1 MVWEEGK
8 EGERSGKD
16 LAGLR
21 ALNMR
26 LGGAVTNHL
35 WKVCKCGM
43 LYFLRECEKPFLLS
57 TKAAIAG
64 PAADCATCRQD

>member
-1 MVWEEGK
+1 MK
-8 EGERSGKD
+8 SGKD

-26 LGGAVTNHL
+26 LGGAVANHL
-35 WKVCKCGM
+35 WKACKCGM
-43 LYFLRECEKPFLLS
+43 LYFLRECEKPVLLS

-64 PAADCATCRQD
+64 PAADCATYRQD